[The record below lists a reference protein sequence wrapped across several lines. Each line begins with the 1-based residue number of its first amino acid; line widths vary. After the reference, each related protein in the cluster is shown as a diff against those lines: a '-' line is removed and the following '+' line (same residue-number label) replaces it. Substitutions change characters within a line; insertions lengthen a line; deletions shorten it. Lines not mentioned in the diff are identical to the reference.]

1 MTDKTNSLV
10 QLSAHGQSP
19 WLDYIRR
26 DLIHGG
32 ELQRMIDQDGLR
44 GMTSNPAIFEKAVA
58 SSKDYADILQS
69 PDAAAQSSKT
79 LYERLAIRDVQ
90 DAADVMRSV
99 YDKTNKLDG
108 YVSLEVSPTL
118 AYDTEGTIE
127 EARRLWASVGRPN
140 IMIKVPATEQGI
152 PAIETLISEGINVNV
167 TLLFAR
173 DMYERVTW
181 AYISGLEKFAAAGGD
196 VSGVA
201 SVASFFVSRI
211 DAKVDKQLKELS
223 ERPGADKAS
232 LSSLSSRVAIANAKL
247 AYQSYLRLF
256 SGVRWDALKA
266 KHAQPQR
273 LLWASTGT
281 KDPALK
287 DTLYVE
293 TLIGPDTV
301 NTLPPATLDAFRD
314 HGIVADTLQSDV
326 DQAQGVLDALASHGV
341 SLKAITDTLLDEG
354 VQLFEAAFANLLGA
368 VDKRQLP
375 VPTAPVALMQTM
387 LPPELQSAADDV
399 VSDWSATN
407 KVRSLWAGDAE
418 IWTNADEAKWLGWLT
433 ITGQMLGQ
441 VEHLNEIAEDVRKA
455 GFKHILL
462 LGMGGSSLGPEVLRM
477 TYGII
482 DGYPELLVLDSTDPQ
497 QVAAFEKSVDLADTL
512 FIVASK
518 SGSTLE
524 PNIFKQY
531 FYQRVVDTIGADKA
545 GSRFIAITDP
555 GSKMEQVAK
564 ADGFRHIVYGLPS
577 IGGRYSV
584 LSAFGMVPAALMGLN
599 VHRFLTRA
607 HDMAITCGAHT
618 SAEENPGVQL
628 GAILGAAA
636 VKFGRDKVTVFTSP
650 AVYDLGAWLEQLIAE
665 STGKIGL
672 GLIPVDREAVAEP
685 QLYGDDR
692 MFVYVR
698 YSGAPDLAQDEAV
711 GKLMAAGLPVVMIEL
726 DDLDDLGAEFFRWEM
741 ATAVAGAVIGINP
754 FDQPDVES
762 AKIAS
767 RKQTEA
773 YEQTGSLPA
782 MTPLL
787 SEQGI
792 TLYADAGQTDAL
804 KADSLSGVLHKL
816 LAQVKA
822 GDYVA
827 FSAFIEMNA
836 EHEALL
842 QRARHAVRDAKR
854 VATCLGFGPRFLHS
868 TGQAYKG
875 GPNSGVFLQ
884 ITSDDRADLPVP
896 GQKFTF
902 GVVKEAQARGD
913 FEVLASRGRRALRVH
928 LGTDVASG
936 LRTLNE
942 AVAAALRD

>member
-1 MTDKTNSLV
+1 MTESTNPLV

-26 DLIHGG
+26 DLIHSG
-32 ELQRMIDQDGLR
+32 ELLRMIEQDGLR

-58 SSKDYADILQS
+58 SSTDYADILQS
-69 PDAAAQSSKT
+69 PDAAAQPSKV

-90 DAADVMRSV
+90 DAADVMRVV
-99 YDKTNKLDG
+99 YDRTNRLDG
-108 YVSLEVSPTL
+108 YVSLEVSPNL
-118 AYDTEGTIE
+118 AYDTEGTLE
-127 EARRLWASVGRPN
+127 EARRLWATVNRPN
-140 IMIKVPATEQGI
+140 LMIKVPATEQGI
-152 PAIETLISEGINVNV
+152 PAFEQLISEGINVNV

-173 DMYERVTW
+173 DMYERIAL
-181 AYISGLEKFAAAGGD
+181 AYLSGLEKFVAAGGD
-196 VSGVA
+196 AGQIA

-211 DAKVDKQLKELS
+211 DAKIDKQLKALAET
-223 ERPGADKAS
+223 GADVNG
-232 LSSLSSRVAIANAKL
+232 LLSRVAIANAKL

-266 KHAQPQR
+266 KGAQPQR

-314 HGIVADTLQSDV
+314 HGIVADTLQDGL
-326 DQAQGVLDALASHGV
+326 DEAQDVLDALERHGV
-341 SLKAITDTLLDEG
+341 SLRTVTDTLLDEG
-354 VQLFEAAFANLLGA
+354 VALFETAFANLIGA
-368 VDKRQLP
+368 IDRRQLP
-375 VPTAPVALMQTM
+375 QASGPVAAMQVS
-387 LPPELQSAADDV
+387 LPPDVQASVNEVVADWTA
-399 VSDWSATN
+399 SD
-407 KVRSLWAGDAE
+407 KVRRLWAKDASV
-418 IWTNADEAKWLGWLT
+418 WTDADEAKWLGWLT
-433 ITGQMLGQ
+433 ITGEMLAQ
-441 VEHLNEIAEDVRKA
+441 ADRLSAIAEDVRAA
-455 GFKHILL
+455 GFSRVLL

-497 QVAAFEKSVDLADTL
+497 QVAAFEKSVDLANTL

-531 FYQRVVDTIGADKA
+531 FYQRVVETVGADQA

-555 GSKMEQVAK
+555 GSKMEQVAR

-584 LSAFGMVPAALMGLN
+584 LSAFGMVPAAVMGLD
-599 VHRFLTRA
+599 VRRFLSRA

-618 SAEENPGVQL
+618 AAEENPGVQL

-636 VKFGRDKVTVFTSP
+636 VKHGRDKVTIFASP
-650 AVYDLGAWLEQLIAE
+650 AVHDLGAWLEQLIAE

-672 GLIPVDREAVAEP
+672 GLIPVDREAPAAPET
-685 QLYGDDR
+685 YGDDR
-692 MFVYVR
+692 VFVYVR
-698 YSGAPDLAQDEAV
+698 YTGAPDAAQDEAV
-711 GKLMAAGLPVVMIEL
+711 GALMAAGQPVVMIEL
-726 DDLDDLGAEFFRWEM
+726 NDLMDLGAEFFRWEM

-754 FDQPDVES
+754 FDQPDVEA
-762 AKIAS
+762 AKIAA
-767 RKQTEA
+767 RKQTDA

-787 SEQGI
+787 SEGEI
-792 TLYADAGQTDAL
+792 TLYADSGQADAL
-804 KADSLSGVLHKL
+804 RADT
-816 LAQVKA
+816 LAGTLANLFGQITP
-822 GDYVA
+822 GDYFA
-827 FSAFIEMNA
+827 ISAFIEMNA

-842 QRARHAVRDAKR
+842 QQARHAVRDASGA
-854 VATCLGFGPRFLHS
+854 ATCLGFGPRFLHS

-875 GPNSGVFLQ
+875 GPNTGVFLQ
-884 ITSDDRADLPVP
+884 VTSADRADLPVP
-896 GQKFTF
+896 GQKYTF

-913 FEVLASRGRRALRVH
+913 FEVLAERGRRALRA
-928 LGTDVASG
+928 DVAAG
-936 LRTLNE
+936 LRMLNE
-942 AVAAALRD
+942 AVTAALKALPA